1 MVIDPHKWLFAPFD
15 CCALLYRQPEVAR
28 LAHTQRAS
36 YLDPIN
42 SGSEWNP
49 SDYGHLLS
57 RRARGLPFWFSL
69 AVHGTRAYA
78 ESVEVTLEVARAG
91 AAMVDAA
98 PHLELVMP
106 PTLSVLAFRRI
117 GWDQADYDTWS
128 SQLMDE
134 GVGLV
139 LPTQVDG
146 SPALRFCIVNPRTTA
161 DDLGMILDRLA

>member
-1 MVIDPHKWLFAPFD
+1 
-15 CCALLYRQPEVAR
+15 
-28 LAHTQRAS
+28 
-36 YLDPIN
+36 
-42 SGSEWNP
+42 
-49 SDYGHLLS
+49 
-57 RRARGLPFWFSL
+57 
-69 AVHGTRAYA
+69 
-78 ESVEVTLEVARAG
+78 
-91 AAMVDAA
+91 MVDAA

-117 GWDQADYDTWS
+117 GWDQADYDAWS

-146 SPALRFCIVNPRTTA
+146 SPALRFCIVNPRTTV